1 MQELCNSGLRYIIHM
16 WPISLNELRMIGSR
30 NNRKNLE
37 EDILLN
43 MEDDIVDEKIEE

>member
-1 MQELCNSGLRYIIHM
+1 
-16 WPISLNELRMIGSR
+16 MIGTR

-43 MEDDIVDEKIEE
+43 REDDIVDEKIEEEISVF

>member
-1 MQELCNSGLRYIIHM
+1 MDMKTLRQGQG
-16 WPISLNELRMIGSR
+16 RMIGSR